1 MFVDMLTKFLFYC
14 IITKGDFMLHFL
26 ENKNLKIAI
35 DTHGAEL
42 SSIFN
47 KKENREMLWH
57 GDSEFWG
64 RRSPVLFPVVGK
76 YKNGK
81 TTYNGKE
88 YALGQHGF
96 ARDSEFTL
104 LEESENKLSFEL
116 TSNEET
122 LTKYPFQFRLICS
135 FELANDTIVVGW
147 KVENTDDKT
156 IHFSIGAHPA
166 FYCEKSKTVLTMNG
180 DNLKYSLVNTDGL
193 YTPKKY
199 DVENSFILHD
209 NIFDKDALIIENSNV
224 TEVSLVDNGKNY
236 LTMKFDAPLFGIW
249 SPTKKNAPF
258 VCIEPWYGRC
268 DAEDFNG
275 DITER
280 EYDNSLPVGETW
292 YKEYEIVINE

>member
-1 MFVDMLTKFLFYC
+1 MN
-14 IITKGDFMLHFL
+14 KGVIMLHYL
-26 ENKNLKIAI
+26 ENDILKISV
-35 DTHGAEL
+35 DNHGAEL

-47 KKENREMLWH
+47 KKGNKEMLWH
-57 GDSEFWG
+57 GDPQFWG

-104 LEESENKLSFEL
+104 VEKNDSKLVFALESS
-116 TSNEET
+116 EET
-122 LTKYPFQFRLICS
+122 LTKYPFKFRHSCS
-135 FELANDTIVVGW
+135 FELENDKIIVGW

-156 IHFSIGAHPA
+156 IYFSIGAHPA
-166 FYCEKSKTVLTMNG
+166 FYCEKSKTVLTMNAE
-180 DNLKYSLVNTDGL
+180 NLKYSLVNADGL
-193 YTPKKY
+193 YTPEKY
-199 DVENSFILHD
+199 DVENSFVLHD

-224 TEVSLVDNGKNY
+224 TEVSLVDDNKKY
-236 LTMKFDAPLFGIW
+236 ITVKFDAPLFGIW

-268 DAEDFNG
+268 DSADFSG

-280 EYDNSLPVGETW
+280 EWGNALPIGETW
-292 YKEYEIVINE
+292 YKEYEIIIHE